1 MVETQTKEALL
12 RNYLKQQISAQN
24 DNMHQVS
31 EDLLQEGKIHVHR
44 NTALVPYEE
53 DNTQELEEFKTQV
66 KHWIKL
72 DNEVKDI
79 NAKIRLLD
87 NERKQRKKIIELLS
101 AKILQFMSSNEID
114 ELNSKDGV
122 LRYKKNYV
130 KETLSQKQL
139 IEKLKLEFNEVS
151 NINEKLTKIFKD
163 RPKVEKMRLLRS

>member
-24 DNMHQVS
+24 NTSHVS
-31 EDLLQEGKIHVHR
+31 EDLLQDGKIHVHR

-87 NERKQRKKIIELLS
+87 TERKQRKKIIELLS

-122 LRYKKNYV
+122 LRYKRNYV

-139 IEKLKLEFNEVS
+139 IEKLKVEFNEVS
-151 NINEKLTKIFKD
+151 NLNEKLTKIFKD

>member
-24 DNMHQVS
+24 NTSHVS
-31 EDLLQEGKIHVHR
+31 EDLLQDGKIHVHR

-87 NERKQRKKIIELLS
+87 TERKQRKKIIELLS

-139 IEKLKLEFNEVS
+139 IEKLKVEFNEVS
-151 NINEKLTKIFKD
+151 NINEKLVKIFKD